1 MKITED
7 EVRYVAALANLSLS
21 EEEVAKL
28 RRDLDPME
36 FSSTWTSSTPWMW
49 KASNQWRKCY
59 SRAKPTPCA
68 KTSPQPPPLG
78 NEAALAN
85 APQSGAG
92 YFKVPK
98 AIER

>member
-7 EVRYVAALANLSLS
+7 EVRYVAELANLSLTGD
-21 EEEVAKL
+21 EVAKL
-28 RRDLDPME
+28 RRDLDGILEYMDQLNALDVEGIDPMAQVLYPGNADPLRE
-36 FSSTWTSSTPWMW
+36 DV
-49 KASNQWRKCY
+49 
-59 SRAKPTPCA
+59 
-68 KTSPQPPPLG
+68 PQPSLG

-98 AIER
+98 VIDR

>member
-7 EVRYVAALANLSLS
+7 EVRYVAALANLTLT
-21 EEEVAKL
+21 EEEVGKL
-28 RRDLDPME
+28 RRDLDGILEYMDQLNAVDVEGIEPMAQVLYPGSADPLRE
-36 FSSTWTSSTPWMW
+36 DVI
-49 KASNQWRKCY
+49 Q
-59 SRAKPTPCA
+59 
-68 KTSPQPPPLG
+68 PPLG

-98 AIER
+98 VIER

>member
-7 EVRYVAALANLSLS
+7 EVRYVAALANLSLT
-21 EEEVAKL
+21 EEEVGKL
-28 RRDLDPME
+28 RGDLDGILELMDRLNAVDVEGVEPMTQVLAAGE
-36 FSSTWTSSTPWMW
+36 SDTLRDDVV
-49 KASNQWRKCY
+49 Q
-59 SRAKPTPCA
+59 
-68 KTSPQPPPLG
+68 PPLG

-98 AIER
+98 VIER